1 MDYKVSIIV
10 PVYNSAQF
18 LNRCLD
24 SLICQT
30 LSDIEIICVNDGST
44 DDSLEILESYANQ
57 DSRIKIITQENRGI
71 SSARNCGIKNAS
83 AKYIGLVDS
92 DDFVDKNFFE
102 KLYNTAEK
110 TSADIVCAGIVRENE
125 KKQKILLSYKDTVLT
140 CQTLRKMNLAGV
152 PEHCYSWNKL
162 YRTELIKSV
171 EFKAGVLYED
181 VIFTPQIIEK
191 SKILAIV
198 PNTYY
203 HYWKHSGSLI
213 KIDSDKARFD
223 KYVAHEFL
231 NEICERYKLKNSN
244 NYEFKEDIFF
254 CGIKIL
260 RIYQYK
266 MTKKYYLFNLIKIGE
281 KVRRV

>member
-1 MDYKVSIIV
+1 
-10 PVYNSAQF
+10 
-18 LNRCLD
+18 
-24 SLICQT
+24 
-30 LSDIEIICVNDGST
+30 
-44 DDSLEILESYANQ
+44 
-57 DSRIKIITQENRGI
+57 
-71 SSARNCGIKNAS
+71 
-83 AKYIGLVDS
+83 
-92 DDFVDKNFFE
+92 
-102 KLYNTAEK
+102 
-110 TSADIVCAGIVRENE
+110 
-125 KKQKILLSYKDTVLT
+125 
-140 CQTLRKMNLAGV
+140 MNLAGV

-266 MTKKYYLFNLIKIGE
+266 MTKKYYLFNMIKIGE

>member
-83 AKYIGLVDS
+83 AKCIGLVDS
-92 DDFVDKNFFE
+92 DDFVDKNSFE

-152 PEHCYSWNKL
+152 PEHRYSCNKL
-162 YRTELIKSV
+162 YRNELIKSV